1 MNGVIIIDKPQGF
14 TSFDVIAVMRRLCAQ
29 RKIGHTGTLDP
40 MATGVLPLLL
50 GSATR
55 AQAQIPD
62 SDKEYV
68 AQFQLGITTDTLDST
83 GKTLTQKPYTGIG
96 RQQILQV
103 CAQFEGK
110 IMQTPPMYSAVQKDG
125 QRLYDL
131 ARKGVTVERAPR
143 PVAIRALSLQDYR
156 EKEGTGTIRVSCSK
170 GTYIRSLVDDM
181 GAALGCG
188 AVLTGLRRTG
198 ACGFTLEQAATLE
211 QMRALAQQGLA
222 AQRLLPTEHL
232 FLCYRAITVT
242 ERQATRFKNGGALD
256 LARTSLHHED
266 CPDGSLFRIKDAQ
279 GVFLGLGVIRKA
291 REQLAV
297 WKLFC
302 TRE

>member
-1 MNGVIIIDKPQGF
+1 MNGIIIIDKPQDF

-55 AQAQIPD
+55 AQALIPD
-62 SDKEYV
+62 SDKEYL

-83 GKTLTQKPYTGIG
+83 GKTLMQKPYTGIG
-96 RQQILQV
+96 QQQVLQA
-103 CAQFEGK
+103 CARFEGT

-131 ARKGVTVERAPR
+131 ARKGMTVERTPR
-143 PVAIRALSLQDYR
+143 PVTIWALSLQDYR
-156 EKEGTGTIRVSCSK
+156 EEEGTGTIKVSCSK
-170 GTYIRSLVDDM
+170 GTYIRSLINDI

-188 AVLTGLRRTG
+188 AVLTGLRRTR

-211 QMRALAQQGLA
+211 QMQALAQQNLTE
-222 AQRLLPTEHL
+222 QRLLPTEHL
-232 FLCYRAITVT
+232 FLCYRALVVT

-302 TRE
+302 AQG